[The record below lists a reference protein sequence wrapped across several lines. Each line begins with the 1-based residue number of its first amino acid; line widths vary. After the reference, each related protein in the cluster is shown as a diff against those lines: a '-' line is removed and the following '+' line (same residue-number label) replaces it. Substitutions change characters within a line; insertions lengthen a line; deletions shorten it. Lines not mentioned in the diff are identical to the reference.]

1 MHIEPGILNGVK
13 IGYANQAAI
22 GTIAAYFPSLIKRPD
37 LVIRTILAAIFFSV
51 LMQSFHMPVGP
62 SELHLVG
69 VSAIYF
75 LFGFIPTLLAFP
87 LGLLLQGAIF
97 EPADLIHIG
106 VNSLSLMLPLIAT
119 HYAIGNR
126 FIVSRAGQKRE
137 FNWQQVI
144 HFDAVYYGGLVAMVG
159 FWLLNGNEITPLQS
173 WASFAIT
180 YLPLVL
186 LEPVLTIGLVKLM
199 RKVPQLAW
207 LGRFTVVNTLQLQA

>member
-1 MHIEPGILNGVK
+1 MHIQPGILNGIT

-22 GTIAAYFPSLIKRPD
+22 GTIAAYCPALIKRPD
-37 LVIRTILAAIFFSV
+37 LVIRTILAAIFFSI
-51 LMQSFHMPVGP
+51 LMQSFHMSVGP

-69 VSAIYF
+69 ASAIYF

-97 EPADLIHIG
+97 EPTDLIHIG

-126 FIVSRAGQKRE
+126 FIASRAGQQTE
-137 FNWQQVI
+137 FNWQQVVR
-144 HFDAVYYGGLVAMVG
+144 FDAVYYGGVVAMVG
-159 FWLLNGNEITPLQS
+159 FWLLNGNEVTPLQS
-173 WASFAIT
+173 WASFAIA

-186 LEPVLTIGLVKLM
+186 LEPVLTIALVKLM
-199 RKVPQLAW
+199 RKAPQLAW
-207 LGRFTVVNTLQLQA
+207 LGRFTDVDSLQLQA